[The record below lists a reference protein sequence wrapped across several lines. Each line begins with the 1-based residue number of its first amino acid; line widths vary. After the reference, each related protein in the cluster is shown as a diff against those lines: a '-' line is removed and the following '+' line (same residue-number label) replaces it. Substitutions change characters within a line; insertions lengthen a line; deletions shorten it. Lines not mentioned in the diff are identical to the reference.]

1 MSRPQVRGPARGPNR
16 GPHRPRGPERIQEI
30 EEPKIDE
37 EKAMRIIGELGGGPG
52 GCNSFD
58 SCDKFCSA
66 PSHDEECL
74 AFAIEHELIQG
85 PDIERIKKFQNLAGP
100 GGCRGRACEAYC
112 DAPGH
117 EKECLEFAV
126 ENNLIPREEY
136 EMVKRLIDIEGPG
149 GCRGRACEAYCDAP
163 GHEKE
168 CFEFAK
174 QNGLIDPDEA
184 AQIEKMMNVVGPGGC
199 RGRECEQYCNDPQHG
214 EECFAFAKE
223 QGLISPDEI
232 ERVEEMKRIQRDIEI
247 RSRRSI
253 DSSRGGPGPRMEDI
267 KRFEQDGREGM
278 QQFNEQFNEFLPHEG
293 SVVPMM
299 RPEFDPSLGG
309 PGPRM
314 EDIKRFEQDGREG
327 MQQFNEFLPHEG
339 NVDPMMRPEFRQE
352 NEFFTPPSQPQ
363 QFDRAIGNPP
373 SFQPGT
379 QMIEPPHMEAPPPI
393 DMHAAEPVS
402 LLDFV
407 IKSAATILG
416 PFINITH

>member
-1 MSRPQVRGPARGPNR
+1 
-16 GPHRPRGPERIQEI
+16 
-30 EEPKIDE
+30 
-37 EKAMRIIGELGGGPG
+37 
-52 GCNSFD
+52 
-58 SCDKFCSA
+58 
-66 PSHDEECL
+66 
-74 AFAIEHELIQG
+74 
-85 PDIERIKKFQNLAGP
+85 
-100 GGCRGRACEAYC
+100 
-112 DAPGH
+112 
-117 EKECLEFAV
+117 
-126 ENNLIPREEY
+126 
-136 EMVKRLIDIEGPG
+136 
-149 GCRGRACEAYCDAP
+149 
-163 GHEKE
+163 
-168 CFEFAK
+168 
-174 QNGLIDPDEA
+174 
-184 AQIEKMMNVVGPGGC
+184 
-199 RGRECEQYCNDPQHG
+199 
-214 EECFAFAKE
+214 
-223 QGLISPDEI
+223 
-232 ERVEEMKRIQRDIEI
+232 
-247 RSRRSI
+247 
-253 DSSRGGPGPRMEDI
+253 
-267 KRFEQDGREGM
+267 M